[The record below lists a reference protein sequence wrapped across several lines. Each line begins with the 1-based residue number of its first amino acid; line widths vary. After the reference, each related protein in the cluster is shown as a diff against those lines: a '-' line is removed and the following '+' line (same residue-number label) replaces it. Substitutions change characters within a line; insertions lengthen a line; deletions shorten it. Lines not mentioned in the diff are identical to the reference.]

1 MRFSLRF
8 AIDRH
13 FAQSRPLELAA
24 AGASDL
30 CSRNGSARSPTKVS
44 QSVVDFRQPVSAFPQ
59 QAGTGLRPPHRHQ
72 ADKGRTWVR
81 GGQRPH
87 GAARAP
93 DGDAA
98 ACGGRVCVAH
108 VVGRCGQR
116 QPGASSLRCRELL
129 ERGQHVVPALPRRQ
143 IEHGGGRAQRLHV
156 RTMSGRPLL
165 ETERYRVHPMLKLN
179 HATRTVLPGGIG
191 ASRVNMPGGLLL
203 PRRKCRQTALSCILL
218 LRLDQP
224 NQQRFVYFVRQWQ
237 VLPAGGPDLHHEMS
251 PWALSGR
258 GFNNMRLVLAGIVL
272 KRLVL
277 HLLPLSARQ
286 IFWCSGDN
294 VHSV

>member
-1 MRFSLRF
+1 MLPISTRGMAAREVQ
-8 AIDRH
+8 
-13 FAQSRPLELAA
+13 QS
-24 AGASDL
+24 
-30 CSRNGSARSPTKVS
+30 V
-44 QSVVDFRQPVSAFPQ
+44 SVVDFRQRAPVSAFPQ
-59 QAGTGLRPPHRHQ
+59 QAGPGFRPPHRHQ

-87 GAARAP
+87 GTVRAP

-129 ERGQHVVPALPRRQ
+129 ERGQHVVPALPRRH

-156 RTMSGRPLL
+156 RAMSGRPLL

-203 PRRKCRQTALSCILL
+203 PRRKCRQTALSCVLL

-272 KRLVL
+272 KRLVI